1 MWIISDNSDMGEKS
15 TINKFFIRFFF
26 ILSQCKNV
34 FNSQRGLTVCAFI
47 FCCLLL
53 PAKLLLPPPPTFWVV
68 PLSKCLERSNSNN
81 TDTMHDQGGVWKEKK
96 RKKTHDS
103 LQILVSTDRDRSKT
117 VYTCVCMHRKK
128 NREEEDEEAKAS
140 APIIFS
146 FSASSIRDYFSEGI
160 FWGIF
165 LIST

>member
-1 MWIISDNSDMGEKS
+1 
-15 TINKFFIRFFF
+15 
-26 ILSQCKNV
+26 
-34 FNSQRGLTVCAFI
+34 
-47 FCCLLL
+47 
-53 PAKLLLPPPPTFWVV
+53 
-68 PLSKCLERSNSNN
+68 
-81 TDTMHDQGGVWKEKK
+81 
-96 RKKTHDS
+96 
-103 LQILVSTDRDRSKT
+103 
-117 VYTCVCMHRKK
+117 MHRKK